1 MTRERLFRWI
11 VRAVFWCGLAY
22 LYLAVYRQ
30 AAFRPYRFLL
40 ENLFLAYVPIELSF
54 HLEETTRRAVFWPV
68 FAVWFFFYPNAP
80 YMLTDFFHLALRNP
94 YIVRADGTRTGLLLP
109 DMKMWLM
116 FLNLAACALVSTFVG
131 ILTLHRTVS
140 VLLRRM
146 GRTETELWYEPVDFS
161 KVQVLILEWTHG
173 NNDLLRG
180 VDIPVFLGSTPA
192 ETLAHRIRRNRDG
205 NPDSPFVTKVLEMEQ
220 GLLTSQGGRAAFI
233 ISRSFLNNVKYVFFN
248 KT

>member
-94 YIVRADGTRTGLLLP
+94 YVVRADGTRTGLLLP

-116 FLNLAACALVSTFVG
+116 FLNLAACALVSTFIG
-131 ILTLHRTVS
+131 IHTLHRTAAVM
-140 VLLRRM
+140 LRRVGCKSAWWQAAIVLAFTVVASVGIYI
-146 GRTETELWYEPVDFS
+146 GRFPRLHT
-161 KVQVLILEWTHG
+161 
-173 NNDLLRG
+173 
-180 VDIPVFLGSTPA
+180 
-192 ETLAHRIRRNRDG
+192 AHI
-205 NPDSPFVTKVLEMEQ
+205 VTKPYETVKCLATLWDLRLVAFTVILTATQMFVW
-220 GLLTSQGGRAAFI
+220 GLLMLVRLPPSRHEGGRYGILSADDKHN
-233 ISRSFLNNVKYVFFN
+233 S
-248 KT
+248 

>member
-54 HLEETTRRAVFWPV
+54 HLEETTPRLVFWPI

-94 YIVRADGTRTGLLLP
+94 YIVRADGTRTGLLMP
-109 DMKMWLM
+109 DMKMWLV
-116 FLNLAACALVSTFVG
+116 FLDLAACALVSTFVG
-131 ILTLHRTVS
+131 ILTLHRTVAT
-140 VLLRRM
+140 LLRRVGWNTLWRQVALVLAFTVVASVGIYI
-146 GRTETELWYEPVDFS
+146 GRFPRLHT
-161 KVQVLILEWTHG
+161 TH
-173 NNDLLRG
+173 
-180 VDIPVFLGSTPA
+180 I
-192 ETLAHRIRRNRDG
+192 
-205 NPDSPFVTKVLEMEQ
+205 VTKPYETVKCLATLWDLRLVAFTVILTATQMFVW
-220 GLLTSQGGRAAFI
+220 GLLMLVRLPPSRHEGGGYGILSADDKHN
-233 ISRSFLNNVKYVFFN
+233 S
-248 KT
+248 

>member
-22 LYLAVYRQ
+22 VYFAVYRQ
-30 AAFRPYRFLL
+30 PVFKPYRFLL

-54 HLEETTRRAVFWPV
+54 HLEETTRRAVFWPLFV
-68 FAVWFFFYPNAP
+68 VWFFFYPNAP

-140 VLLRRM
+140 VLLRRI
-146 GRTETELWYEPVDFS
+146 GRKSAWWKVALVLAFTVIASVGIYIGRFPRLHTAYLVTRPYETAKCIATLWDLRLVAFA
-161 KVQVLILEWTHG
+161 VILTA
-173 NNDLLRG
+173 
-180 VDIPVFLGSTPA
+180 IQM
-192 ETLAHRIRRNRDG
+192 
-205 NPDSPFVTKVLEMEQ
+205 FVW
-220 GLLTSQGGRAAFI
+220 GLLMLIRQT
-233 ISRSFLNNVKYVFFN
+233 RSDA
-248 KT
+248 

>member
-40 ENLFLAYVPIELSF
+40 ENLFLAYIPIELSF

-80 YMLTDFFHLALRNP
+80 YMITDFFHLALRDP
-94 YIVRADGTRTGLLLP
+94 YILRTDGTRTGLLLP

-116 FLNLAACALVSTFVG
+116 FLNLAACSLVSTFVG
-131 ILTLHRTVS
+131 IQTLHRVVS
-140 VLLRRM
+140 VLLRRQGWWGIWRHVALM
-146 GRTETELWYEPVDFS
+146 LAFSAIASVGIYIGRFPRLHTAHLVT
-161 KVQVLILEWTHG
+161 Q
-173 NNDLLRG
+173 
-180 VDIPVFLGSTPA
+180 PA
-192 ETLAHRIRRNRDG
+192 ETVRRLATLWDLRLPIFTAILT
-205 NPDSPFVTKVLEMEQ
+205 SLQMFVW
-220 GLLTSQGGRAAFI
+220 GLLLLLRLSGRNGQPALRTSA
-233 ISRSFLNNVKYVFFN
+233 
-248 KT
+248 